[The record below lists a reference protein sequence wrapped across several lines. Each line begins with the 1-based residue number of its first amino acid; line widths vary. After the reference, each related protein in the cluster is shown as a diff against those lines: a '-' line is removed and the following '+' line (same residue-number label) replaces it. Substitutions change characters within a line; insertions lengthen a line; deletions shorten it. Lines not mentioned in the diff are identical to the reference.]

1 MNKVLKLKIGDYI
14 KSAAK
19 REPEK
24 IGLIT
29 EKVRYTYKEMFGYC
43 NSLANGLI
51 KLKVKKGDR
60 VALLLRNGSTIVLS
74 YFGIPRMGAIAVPL
88 NYKMSKD
95 ELTYVLND
103 CTPKILIYGEEYA
116 DYIDYF
122 KDKCKSIN
130 HYISPDEFEMT
141 IREYSKEGPFDLDGN
156 KIKIRDTDTL
166 YIMYTGGTTG
176 FPKGVMLSHK
186 NITSTMTSS
195 LVRMMQESLNYS
207 EEKKAK
213 QFERMQERK
222 AIIMTDLPIFHAAA
236 MYLVLLAVNGQI
248 TLITHKNFDPIQTYK
263 EIEKEKVTILQL
275 VPTMLIRVID
285 KHDPKYNI
293 SSLEMI
299 MYGAAAIDP
308 TTLQKALDIFKGVEF
323 QQVFGM
329 TETAVPVTTLTSED
343 HELIRDKKTNY
354 LLRSAGKPV
363 YGVEIKI
370 VDLDRKELPI
380 GEVGEIAARGGG
392 VMQGYWNLEEK
403 TKAVIDSDGWYYTG
417 DMGKI
422 DKDGYLYVVDRLKDM
437 IVSGGENIF
446 PAEVENALYSHPAVS
461 ICAVVGAPD
470 EVWQEK
476 VVACVV
482 LKKGFQVTDE
492 ELIQHCKEKI
502 ARYKA
507 PKEIIFRKS
516 LPMSPQG
523 KILKRKLREQFWKGK
538 ERKIV

>member
-1 MNKVLKLKIGDYI
+1 MKIGDFI

-19 REPEK
+19 KEPMK
-24 IGLIT
+24 LGLIT
-29 EKVRYTYKEMFGYC
+29 EKVRYTYEDMFGYC
-43 NSLANGLI
+43 NSLANRLVQ
-51 KLKVKKGDR
+51 LNVEKGDR
-60 VALLLRNGSTIVLS
+60 VGLLLRNGSMIVLS
-74 YFGIPRMGAIAVPL
+74 YFGIPRMGAVAVPL

-103 CTPKILIYGEEYA
+103 CTPKILIYGEEYE
-116 DYIDYF
+116 DYIDHF
-122 KDKCKSIN
+122 KENCKSIN
-130 HYISPDEFEMT
+130 HFISPDEFEMIIT
-141 IREYSKEGPFDLDGN
+141 EYSKDGPFDLNGK

-186 NITSTMTSS
+186 NITSTIASS
-195 LVRMMQESLNYS
+195 MVRMMQESVNYS

-213 QFERMQERK
+213 QLERMQEK
-222 AIIMTDLPIFHAAA
+222 KSIIMTDLPIFHAAA
-236 MYLVLLAVNGQI
+236 MYMVLLAVSAQI
-248 TLITHKNFDPIQTYK
+248 TLITHKNFAPIQTYK

-275 VPTMLIRVID
+275 VPTMLIRILD
-285 KHDPKYNI
+285 NHDSKYDI

-308 TTLQKALDIFKGVEF
+308 TTLQKALDTFKGVEF

-403 TKAVIDSDGWYYTG
+403 TKAVIDSEGWYYTG

-422 DKDGYLYVVDRLKDM
+422 DEDGYLYVVDRIKDM

-461 ICAVVGAPD
+461 ICAVIGAPD

-482 LKKGFQVTDE
+482 LNKGVKVTEE
-492 ELIQHCKEKI
+492 ELIEHCKEKI

-507 PKEIIFRKS
+507 PKEIKFVKKI
-516 LPMSPQG
+516 PMSPQG

-538 ERKIV
+538 ERRIV

>member
-1 MNKVLKLKIGDYI
+1 MKIGDYI

-19 REPEK
+19 KEPNK
-24 IGLIT
+24 LGLIT
-29 EKVRYTYKEMFGYC
+29 EKVRYTFEEMYGYC
-43 NSLANGLI
+43 NALANRLI
-51 KLKVKKGDR
+51 QLNVNKNDR
-60 VALLLRNGSTIVLS
+60 VALLLRNGSMIVLS
-74 YFGIPRMGAIAVPL
+74 YFGVPRMGAIAVPL

-95 ELTYVLND
+95 ELTYILND
-103 CTPKILIYGEEYA
+103 CTPKVLIYGEEFT
-116 DYIDYF
+116 DYIDHF
-122 KDKCKSIN
+122 KENCKSVN
-130 HYISPDEFEMT
+130 HFISPDDFE
-141 IREYSKEGPFDLDGN
+141 IIINEYSKEGPLDLNGN

-195 LVRMMQESLNYS
+195 LVRMMQDSVNYS

-213 QFERMQERK
+213 QFERMQEK
-222 AIIMTDLPIFHAAA
+222 NMIVMTDMPIFHAAA
-236 MYLVLLAVNGQI
+236 MYLVLLAMSAQI
-248 TLITHKNFDPIQTYK
+248 TLATHKKFDPIETYMN
-263 EIEKEKVTILQL
+263 IEKEKVTVIQL
-275 VPTMLIRVID
+275 VPTMLIRLLD
-285 KHDPKYNI
+285 NYDPKYDI
-293 SSLEMI
+293 SSLETI

-308 TTLQKALDIFKGVEF
+308 TTLQKALDVFKGVEF

-343 HELIRDKKTNY
+343 HELIRDKNTNY

-417 DMGKI
+417 DMGKM
-422 DKDGYLYVVDRLKDM
+422 DEGGYLYVVDRIKDM

-446 PAEVENALYSHPAVS
+446 PAEVENALYSHSAVS
-461 ICAVVGAPD
+461 ICAVIGAPD
-470 EVWQEK
+470 DVWQEK

-482 LKKGFQVTDE
+482 LNKGAQVTEE

-507 PKEIIFRKS
+507 PKEIKFLKK